1 MGTAVDED
9 ETYEERWQVY
19 RHRNG
24 KWWWHLCI
32 PYSMPHGPFDKK
44 QQAVDN
50 LRTYSLRALY
60 DEAAQNEPD
69 DPEE

>member
-19 RHRNG
+19 RHDG
-24 KWWWHLCI
+24 KWWHLCI
-32 PYSMPHGPFDKK
+32 PYAEPHGPYDKK
-44 QQAVDN
+44 QQAIDD
-50 LRTYSLRALY
+50 LRTYTLVDLY

>member
-19 RHRNG
+19 RHDG

-32 PYSMPHGPFDKK
+32 PYAEPHGPYDKK
-44 QQAVDN
+44 QQAIDDLPAKIAAA
-50 LRTYSLRALY
+50 LRSVSR
-60 DEAAQNEPD
+60 
-69 DPEE
+69 

>member
-1 MGTAVDED
+1 MGTAVDEN

-19 RHRNG
+19 RREDG
-24 KWWWHLCI
+24 WYWHICI
-32 PYSMPHGPFDKK
+32 PYAEPHGPYDKK
-44 QQAVDN
+44 QQAIDD
-50 LRTYSLRALY
+50 LRTYTLVYLY